1 MPPENVLASTAAV
14 HQISWDDI
22 RLVKAIAEAK
32 GMAGAGE
39 RLGINHSTVF
49 RRLGQLEAQLGVKL
63 FDRHRAGYAPTP
75 PGEEITALAERIEED
90 LASVSMRLAG
100 CAVSPAGELRVTTND
115 TLLMHLLTPVFAAFR
130 EAYPNIRLD
139 IVIGNQALNL
149 SKRDADIAIRATDKP
164 PETLIGRRLA
174 TIHWALY
181 GRREDFPDG
190 GQDLDL
196 LALFERPWVALGD
209 NFGMIHV
216 ARYVRD
222 KAPAE
227 KIVYKLNTVLGLAEA
242 IEAGIGIGHL
252 PCFIAD
258 TRPALVRLT
267 APAPEFSTGL
277 WLLTHQDLRHSPRVR
292 AFLDFCGAEIA
303 RRRVVIEG
311 EKLLP
316 AQ

>member
-1 MPPENVLASTAAV
+1 
-14 HQISWDDI
+14 
-22 RLVKAIAEAK
+22 
-32 GMAGAGE
+32 MAGAGE

-100 CAVSPAGELRVTTND
+100 YAVSPAGELRVTTND

-190 GQDLDL
+190 GHDLDL

-222 KAPAE
+222 KVPAE